1 MQTINTALLSFGM
14 SGRVF
19 HAPFIHL
26 HQDFHLAGAW
36 ERSRHAIGEIYPQAK
51 SYATFEAILEDD
63 SIDLIV
69 VNTPTYTHYDY
80 AVRALQAGKHV
91 VIEKAVTTTSAEA
104 QALKALATAQGRQ
117 IAVFQNR
124 RWDSDFLT
132 VKQVIESGV
141 LGDLN
146 EVEIHFDRYNL
157 SPSPKQHKE
166 IPNAGAG
173 ILKDLGPHAIDQA
186 LTLFGMPQA
195 LFADLRIT
203 RPNSQVDDSFDLL
216 LYYPTLRVRLK
227 GSYIVKEPI
236 PAYVVHGA
244 KGSFLKPRGDTQEA
258 MLLQGVVPDKADW
271 GSEPATKQG
280 LVNYDKDGVTV
291 REEVGTL
298 QGNYMHFYTGVH
310 DALTRG
316 APMPV
321 SIDDGIN
328 VMKIIEAALAS
339 SATRQVIAL

>member
-1 MQTINTALLSFGM
+1 MQTFNTALLSFGM

-19 HAPFIHL
+19 HAPFIAL
-26 HQDFHLAGAW
+26 HQGFHLAGAW
-36 ERSRHAIGEIYPQAK
+36 ERSRHAIQEIYPRAK
-51 SYATFEAILEDD
+51 SYTTLEAILEDD

-80 AVRALQAGKHV
+80 AVQALQAGKHV

-141 LGDLN
+141 LGNLN

-157 SPSPKQHKE
+157 SPGPKQHKE
-166 IPNAGAG
+166 LPNPGAG

-186 LTLFGMPQA
+186 LALFGMPQT

-216 LYYPTLRVRLK
+216 LYYPALRVRLK

-244 KGSFLKPRGDTQEA
+244 SGSFLKPRGDMQEA

-280 LVNYDKDGVTV
+280 VINYDRGGVTV
-291 REEVGTL
+291 REEVGAL

-310 DALTRG
+310 DALTGG
-316 APMPV
+316 AAMPV

-328 VMKIIEAALAS
+328 VMKIIEAAVAS
-339 SATRQVIAL
+339 SATRQVIDL

>member
-26 HQDFHLAGAW
+26 HQGFRLAGAW
-36 ERSRHAIGEIYPQAK
+36 ERSRQVIQQTYPQAQ
-51 SYATFEAILEDD
+51 SYATLEAILADD
-63 SIDLIV
+63 GIDLIV

-80 AVRALQAGKHV
+80 AVRALRAGKHV

-104 QALKALATAQGRQ
+104 QALKALAIAQGRQ

-132 VKQVIESGV
+132 VKQVIESGA

-146 EVEIHFDRYNL
+146 EVEIHFDRFNL

-166 IPNAGAG
+166 LPNPGAG

-195 LFADLRIT
+195 LFADLRVT
-203 RPNSQVDDSFDLL
+203 RPNSLVDDSFDLL

-227 GSYIVKEPI
+227 GSYIVKEPV

-244 KGSFLKPRGDTQEA
+244 RGSFLKPRGDRQEA
-258 MLLQGVVPDKADW
+258 MLLQGIVPEGADW
-271 GSEPATKQG
+271 GREAATTQG
-280 LVNYDKDGVTV
+280 TINYDKDCVAV
-291 REEVGTL
+291 REELATL
-298 QGNYMHFYTGVH
+298 QGNYAHFYAGVH

-316 APMPV
+316 GPMPV
-321 SIDDGIN
+321 TIDDGIN
-328 VMKIIEAALAS
+328 VMKIIEAAMAS
-339 SATRQVIAL
+339 TETRQVIAL